1 MDRKKKIYILYAAI
15 FVSTMVFGAVNYLIK
30 LAEIKRSN
38 VPIYKYA
45 AILPNDLKEMMKQNS
60 ELIIV
65 DTRIKEHFNE
75 GHIKG
80 AANLSYTSL
89 KEMNKVLEK
98 EKSKDIVVYSE
109 DGERSRK
116 ICEVLVNLGYSK
128 ISNLDSGIKGW
139 TDSGG
144 EVVKEP

>member
-1 MDRKKKIYILYAAI
+1 MDRKKKIYILYTAI
-15 FVSTMVFGAVNYLIK
+15 FVSIMIFGAANILIK
-30 LAEIKRSN
+30 RAEIMPSKIP
-38 VPIYKYA
+38 VYKYA

-65 DTRIKEHFNE
+65 DTSVKEHFNE

-80 AANLSYTSL
+80 AANLPYISL
-89 KEMNKVLEK
+89 KAMNKVLEK

-109 DGERSRK
+109 DGDRSRK

-128 ISNLDSGIKGW
+128 ISNLDNGIKGW

-144 EVVKEP
+144 EGGKET